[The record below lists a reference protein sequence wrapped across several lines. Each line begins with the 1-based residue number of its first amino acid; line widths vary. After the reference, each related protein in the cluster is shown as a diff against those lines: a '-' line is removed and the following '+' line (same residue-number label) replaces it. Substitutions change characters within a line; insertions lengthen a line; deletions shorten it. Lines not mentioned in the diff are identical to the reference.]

1 MKRNVYDFYILLGVG
16 IGIIVTS
23 LFFFLKPNVKY
34 KEYTNEE
41 IIEKATELGMVTIK
55 ESLNTNRKENIEKE
69 ETQTKTQKEIKFTV
83 SSGQPLVEIANNL
96 FKSGIIEDKEEF
108 IQFVKDNNMDK
119 RLLPGDYVLKSNL
132 SYTTIMKILSSKK

>member
-83 SSGQPLVEIANNL
+83 NSGQPLVEIANNL

>member
-1 MKRNVYDFYILLGVG
+1 MKRNVYNYYILFGVG

-23 LFFFLKPNVKY
+23 VFFFLKPNVKY

>member
-1 MKRNVYDFYILLGVG
+1 VYNFYVLLGVG
-16 IGIIVTS
+16 IGIIISSV
-23 LFFFLKPNVKY
+23 FFFLNPNVQY
-34 KEYTNEE
+34 KEYSNEE

-55 ESLNTNRKENIEKE
+55 EALNTNNEENIRKE
-69 ETQTKTQKEIKFTV
+69 ETQLETEREIKFTI

-96 FKSGIIEDKEEF
+96 FESEIIEDKEEF

-132 SYTTIMKILSSKK
+132 SYATIMKILSTKK